1 MICSRYNGVGD
12 SEDGTVTS
20 FCGKRHY
27 KAGRGRHQARAGASA
42 ARYAGSR
49 SVVWCDDVHGCVL
62 GLFRCHSV
70 NGLELDAHTRVVD
83 ATESCHRNYPGDSL
97 NNNITRTLTQDLS
110 IVEPIIIIMGRRH
123 RSFAR

>member
-1 MICSRYNGVGD
+1 M
-12 SEDGTVTS
+12 TS
-20 FCGKRHY
+20 FCEATLRRGRRGAHQPGV
-27 KAGRGRHQARAGASA
+27 GRGVRGAL
-42 ARYAGSR
+42 RR
-49 SVVWCDDVHGCVL
+49 QPVTLVWCDDVHGCV

-83 ATESCHRNYPGDSL
+83 ATEYCHRNYPGDSL

-110 IVEPIIIIMGRRH
+110 IVEPIIIMIIMGRRH